1 LIHLEAHDVTGSRSL
16 PFGCLF
22 LLLTLLSC
30 SAPPSAEDRKALVG
44 KWAPEDA
51 SGHLVLFREDGVF
64 DFLYDTT
71 VPTVFELSWELTSK
85 GKIAIK
91 ASDGSV
97 VRNCYYTIEADRL
110 SIDDGSHGECISP
123 WVTPAI
129 PMPQSFKRAKG

>member
-1 LIHLEAHDVTGSRSL
+1 VTGSRSSS
-16 PFGCLF
+16 FYGG
-22 LLLTLLSC
+22 LLLTLALLSC

-44 KWAPEDA
+44 KWLPEDA

-64 DFLYDTT
+64 DFLYDAAG
-71 VPTVFELSWELTSK
+71 PTVLELAWELTSK

-97 VRNCYYTIEADRL
+97 VRTCIYTIEADRL

-123 WVTPAI
+123 SVTPHI
-129 PMPQSFKRAKG
+129 PMPQSFKRAP

>member
-1 LIHLEAHDVTGSRSL
+1 VTASRSL

-22 LLLTLLSC
+22 LLLALLSC

-44 KWAPEDA
+44 KWLPEDA

-64 DFLYDTT
+64 DFLYDPI
-71 VPTVFELSWELTSK
+71 VPTVLELSWELTSK

-97 VRNCYYTIEADRL
+97 VRTCYYTIEADRL

-123 WVTPAI
+123 WVTPHI
-129 PMPQSFKRAKG
+129 PMPQSFKRAQG

>member
-1 LIHLEAHDVTGSRSL
+1 MTASRSL

-22 LLLTLLSC
+22 LALGLLSC

-51 SGHLVLFREDGVF
+51 SGHLVLFREDGKF

-71 VPTVFELSWELTSK
+71 SRTVLELPWELTSK

-97 VRNCYYTIEADRL
+97 VRVCYYTIEADRL
-110 SIDDGSHGECISP
+110 LIDDGSHGECISP
-123 WVTPAI
+123 WVTPSI
-129 PMPQSFKRAKG
+129 PMPQSFKRVQG